1 MKNAL
6 FSLNFSPQIT
16 ESGTL
21 KVALKFYIVLG
32 EKHPQPPPLPRTGV
46 CHSIQTC
53 FLLQFLPKPLSAS
66 IACSIKPKPKATL
79 NNRMFLLC
87 PFYVLFSSVCV
98 LPLENKMKIVYVQK
112 YWKSRSNTQSI
123 SPWDSIKYTDN
134 LSYVHI
140 QHIDWPFHTFKNNIP
155 NILGHSTDVIPAW
168 ENWA

>member
-1 MKNAL
+1 M
-6 FSLNFSPQIT
+6 
-16 ESGTL
+16 
-21 KVALKFYIVLG
+21 ALKGFEILCCSRG
-32 EKHPQPPPLPRTGV
+32 KTPPTTPPSKNWGLSLYSNLLST
-46 CHSIQTC
+46 SIFAETPERIDSL
-53 FLLQFLPKPLSAS
+53 FNKL
-66 IACSIKPKPKATL
+66 KPKATL

-98 LPLENKMKIVYVQK
+98 LPLENKMKIVNVQK

-140 QHIDWPFHTFKNNIP
+140 QHIDWPFHTFKNNIH

>member
-1 MKNAL
+1 M
-6 FSLNFSPQIT
+6 
-16 ESGTL
+16 
-21 KVALKFYIVLG
+21 ALKGFEILCCSRG
-32 EKHPQPPPLPRTGV
+32 RTPPTTPPPLPRTGV
-46 CHSIQTC
+46 
-53 FLLQFLPKPLSAS
+53 LSLYFNFCRNPWAHRC
-66 IACSIKPKPKATL
+66 IDCLFNKPKPKATL
-79 NNRMFLLC
+79 NNCMFLLC
-87 PFYVLFSSVCV
+87 PFYVLFSFVCV

-140 QHIDWPFHTFKNNIP
+140 QHIDLPFHTFKNNIH